1 MPSGGFD
8 DQEQGSERDQSAT
21 LPPDGDLGVDAL
33 AANLLDMNTL
43 DRLSFLRASKPLQE
57 LAKTSTYAAS
67 KLKEVQKAFFDRIQ
81 NAAEQK
87 EALEQDEREL
97 ARLVDELL
105 DATLLSDWFNRNLL
119 KNYEGQLT
127 KFTPDLLSNSVNGEA
142 LSSALEGNGLART
155 GYELRYGAAKI
166 KRAADQAS
174 RAFYQDM
181 NQLMS
186 FAREREASLLPN
198 LRRELAMSTNK
209 YGDPDLSR
217 FLTEVS
223 DLCAYSM
230 QAVGLSQIPPAIA
243 IKVMSSYFVNR
254 IEELKV
260 TSVNES
266 LMPEDGFEF
275 EIWCAEQIQRQGWEI
290 EATPK
295 SGDQGVDI
303 IVRRDGFAVAVQC
316 KRYTSPIGNA
326 AVQEVHAGRT
336 FVGAK
341 GAIVIGTGGFTKAA
355 KSIAAISKV
364 ELLDALDIG
373 NFSEIFGHK
382 SKATPPEQSNTF
394 FSENYGQSEIVKMIL
409 KGLPQ
414 VGDLVSDELKDR
426 FIGSFDPETGLGSC
440 ETSQSDAA
448 AILATASVV
457 LMSKVRLNEEVRRK
471 LLGQEDLNKEFLSDA
486 GLSEILAYQIYD
498 AQHMDQVTKAFRQFV
513 SEFELKNVKFAF
525 LEEFE

>member
-8 DQEQGSERDQSAT
+8 DQEQSLERHQSAT
-21 LPPDGDLGVDAL
+21 LPPDGDVGVDAL
-33 AANLLDMNTL
+33 VANLLEMDSL

-57 LAKTSTYAAS
+57 LAKNSTYAAK

-87 EALEQDEREL
+87 GALEQDQLEL
-97 ARLVDELL
+97 ARLVNELL
-105 DATLLSDWFNRNLL
+105 DAALLSDWFDRNLL

-127 KFTPDLLSNSVNGEA
+127 EFATDLLNNSVKGET
-142 LSSALEGNGLART
+142 LSSALERHGLART
-155 GYELRYGAAKI
+155 GYEMRYGLSKI

-174 RAFYQDM
+174 RTFYHGI
-181 NQLMS
+181 NQLVS

-217 FLTEVS
+217 FLTEVA

-230 QAVGLSQIPPAIA
+230 QAMRISQMPSAIA

-303 IVRRDGFAVAVQC
+303 IVRRDGFTVAVQC

-355 KSIAAISKV
+355 RSIAAISKV

-382 SKATPPEQSNTF
+382 SKSMTTEQSSTF
-394 FSENYGQSEIVKMIL
+394 ISESYGQSEIVKMIL
-409 KGLPQ
+409 KGLQQ
-414 VGDLVSDELKDR
+414 VGDLVSDELRDR
-426 FIGSFDPETGLGSC
+426 FNGSFNQETGLGRC
-440 ETSQSDAA
+440 QASQSDAA
-448 AILATASVV
+448 ALLATASVV
-457 LMSKVRLNEEVRRK
+457 LMSTVRLTEEARQK
-471 LLGQEDLNKEFLSDA
+471 LLAQEDLNKEFLSDT
-486 GLSEILAYQIYD
+486 GVSEILTYQIYD
-498 AQHMDQVTKAFRQFV
+498 AQHMDQVTKAFREFV
-513 SEFELKNVKFAF
+513 SDFALKNVKFAF

>member
-8 DQEQGSERDQSAT
+8 DQEQSLERHQSAT
-21 LPPDGDLGVDAL
+21 LPPDGDIGVDAL
-33 AANLLDMNTL
+33 AAGLLEIDTL
-43 DRLSFLRASKPLQE
+43 DRLSFHRASKPLQE

-67 KLKEVQKAFFDRIQ
+67 KLKEVQKAFFGRIQ

-87 EALEQDEREL
+87 GALEHDEREL

-127 KFTPDLLSNSVNGEA
+127 KFATDLLNNSVKGETLA
-142 LSSALEGNGLART
+142 SALEGHGLART
-155 GYELRYGAAKI
+155 GYEMRYGAAKI

-174 RAFYQDM
+174 RAFYQGV
-181 NQLMS
+181 NQLVF

-223 DLCAYSM
+223 DFCAYSTHAM
-230 QAVGLSQIPPAIA
+230 GISQIPPTIA

-260 TSVNES
+260 TSVDES

-303 IVRRDGFAVAVQC
+303 IVRRDGFTVAVQC
-316 KRYTSPIGNA
+316 KRYSSPIGNA
-326 AVQEVHAGRT
+326 AIQEVHAGRT

-355 KSIAAISKV
+355 RSIAAISKI

-373 NFSEIFGHK
+373 KFSETFGHQ
-382 SKATPPEQSNTF
+382 SKATTPEQSSTF
-394 FSENYGQSEIVKMIL
+394 ISESYGQSEIVKMIL
-409 KGLPQ
+409 KGLPL
-414 VGDLVSDELKDR
+414 VGDLVSDEMRDR
-426 FIGSFDPETGLGSC
+426 FNGSFNPETSLGRC
-440 ETSQSDAA
+440 EANQADAA
-448 AILATASVV
+448 ALLATASIV
-457 LMSKVRLNEEVRRK
+457 LMSTVRLTGEVRLK
-471 LLGQEDLNKEFLSDA
+471 LLAQEDLNKEFLSDTEV
-486 GLSEILAYQIYD
+486 SEILTYQIYD
-498 AQHMDQVTKAFRQFV
+498 AHHMEEVIQAFRQFV
-513 SEFELKNVKFAF
+513 SEFSLQNMKFAF